1 MSTNN
6 IDQLLRKKYSKSYY
20 GQTPPPLK
28 RIPTGVLG
36 LDYILGGGL
45 PLGRF
50 VELSAM
56 ASCGKTSTAIQI
68 IKHLQSVD
76 IPSAYLDLE
85 RTLDE
90 ERFKDLGLTTDNFYY
105 LRPSDGIEAIE
116 ALVDLSELGVKFIV
130 IDSVPFLVPTNVVEN
145 DVGKIAISP
154 QAKLI
159 SSEQAKLVSSIEQS
173 QACVFFIN
181 QLRDK
186 IGGYGGGKETTG
198 GNALKFLCSI
208 RAQIYRKAVNS
219 DGSGMTLVYKS
230 LKNKTFTEGLTTE
243 IDFLFESGLC
253 KYSSFK
259 NMLELDGH
267 IIRAGSYYKFSPE
280 FASTYNVDE
289 KIGQGA
295 KSCIEFFKE
304 NDELYKSLYAK
315 VLQSLTKY
323 HD

>member
-1 MSTNN
+1 MTNN
-6 IDQLLRKKYSKSYY
+6 IEQLLRKKYSKSYY

-68 IKHLQSVD
+68 IKHLQSIN

-90 ERFKDLGLTTDNFYY
+90 ERFHELGLTPDNFYY
-105 LRPSDGIEAIE
+105 LRPSDGVEAIE
-116 ALVDLSELGVKFIV
+116 AIVDLSALGVKFIV
-130 IDSVPFLVPTNVVEN
+130 VDSVPFLVPPTVVEN
-145 DVGKIAISP
+145 DVGKISISP

-159 SSEQAKLVSSIEQS
+159 SSEQAKLVSCIEQT

-198 GNALKFLCSI
+198 GNTLKFLCSV
-208 RAQIYRKAVNS
+208 RTQIYRKAVNTEN
-219 DGSGMTLVYKS
+219 SGMTLVYKV
-230 LKNKTFTEGLTTE
+230 LKNKTFTEGLSTE
-243 IDFLFESGLC
+243 IDFFFESGLC
-253 KYSSFK
+253 KFSSFK
-259 NMLELDGH
+259 NILELEGH

-280 FASTYNVDE
+280 FAKTHNLEE
-289 KIGQGA
+289 KIGQGG
-295 KSCIEFFKE
+295 KSCIEFLQ
-304 NDELYKSLYAK
+304 NHPDLYSSLYSQ
-315 VLQSLTKY
+315 VIQSLTKY
-323 HD
+323 TP

>member
-1 MSTNN
+1 MTNN

-20 GQTPPPLK
+20 GHTPPPLK

-36 LDYILGGGL
+36 LDYIFGGGL

-68 IKHLQSVD
+68 IKHLQSIG

-90 ERFKDLGLTTDNFYY
+90 ERFLELGLTTDNFYY
-105 LRPSDGIEAIE
+105 LRPSDGVEAIE
-116 ALVDLSELGVKFIV
+116 AMVDLAGLGVKFIV
-130 IDSVPFLVPTNVVEN
+130 VDSVPFLVPSTVVEN
-145 DVGKIAISP
+145 EVGKIAISP

-159 SSEQAKLVSSIEQS
+159 SAEQSKLVSSIEQS
-173 QACVFFIN
+173 QSCVFFIN

-208 RAQIYRKAVNS
+208 RTQIYRKAVNS
-219 DGSGMTLVYKS
+219 DGSGMTLVYKV

-243 IDFLFESGLC
+243 IEFFFESGLC
-253 KYSSFK
+253 KWSSFK
-259 NMLELDGH
+259 NILELDGH

-280 FASTYNVDE
+280 FAQLHSLEE

-295 KSCIEFFKE
+295 KSCIEFLQ
-304 NDELYKSLYAK
+304 NHPDLYSKLYSS
-315 VLQSLTKY
+315 VLQNLTKY